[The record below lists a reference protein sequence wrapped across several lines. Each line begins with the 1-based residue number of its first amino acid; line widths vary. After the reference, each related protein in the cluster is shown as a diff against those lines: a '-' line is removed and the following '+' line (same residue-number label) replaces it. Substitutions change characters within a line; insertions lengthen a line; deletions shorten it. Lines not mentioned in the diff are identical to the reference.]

1 VPRIRLAFGSV
12 LLGTL
17 VLVQALAGPGVEGQ
31 EAAVAVPVDPPRA
44 ASSLPVATVPP
55 APPVEPALPLP
66 EPEIAVA
73 AEEATAPP
81 EAEPAPEPPPEPEAP
96 ALPPPVGP
104 FEAAD
109 IVRAAFA
116 RFGPEVQDEA
126 VRIAVCESH
135 LNPAAIGHNRDG
147 NAGRHD
153 LGEHSSDWGL
163 MQINS
168 YWNLDRYLPADTS
181 DYHQA
186 LDPYWNA
193 QVAADLYGRGGWG
206 LWSTAP
212 FASDVAAY
220 EARCA

>member
-1 VPRIRLAFGSV
+1 VPRIRLAVGSV

-31 EAAVAVPVDPPRA
+31 AAAVVVPSDPPTVV
-44 ASSLPVATVPP
+44 SPLPVGTVLP
-55 APPVEPALPLP
+55 APPVEPVLPPP

-73 AEEATAPP
+73 AEEVTAPV
-81 EAEPAPEPPPEPEAP
+81 EAEPVPEPEA
-96 ALPPPVGP
+96 LVFPPPVGP

-109 IVRAAFA
+109 IVREAFA

-135 LNPAAIGHNRDG
+135 LNPTAIGHNRDG

-193 QVAADLYGRGGWG
+193 EVAADLYRRGGWG